1 MTLPVVVSA
10 LTASLGAAQGSSGLN
25 AGVSFAQIA
34 QTGGPSTDSYAYSLG
49 GAAAGSFRLATA
61 NNVATLSTGS
71 AGVAGSAN
79 GTLDSL
85 TVTATDTSSGNATAA
100 LPIDVVVGS
109 SGNDTIT
116 LTSLPGIVASA
127 PTFIYGLGGSDTIN
141 AAGMTGTLF
150 IDGGAGADTMT
161 GGSGVNHYLF
171 GAVSDSTSQTMDVI
185 TNFKAA
191 TDLLDFTGL
200 GTSLSYGGTSV
211 SGHHGSLGV
220 SAHSIA
226 VQSSGGNTY
235 VYVNTSGSSESLT
248 ATNMKIELVGSVSL
262 SGGNFL
268 HA

>member
-1 MTLPVVVSA
+1 M
-10 LTASLGAAQGSSGLN
+10 
-25 AGVSFAQIA
+25 
-34 QTGGPSTDSYAYSLG
+34 
-49 GAAAGSFRLATA
+49 
-61 NNVATLSTGS
+61 
-71 AGVAGSAN
+71 
-79 GTLDSL
+79 
-85 TVTATDTSSGNATAA
+85 
-100 LPIDVVVGS
+100 
-109 SGNDTIT
+109 
-116 LTSLPGIVASA
+116 
-127 PTFIYGLGGSDTIN
+127 YGLGGSDTIN